1 MMMITVAKGPT
12 ITDKS
17 RPSPPSKSTDFTPAP
32 GDGRTWR
39 TSKGRYPRTMAE
51 VQTLSRATY
60 DRLRA
65 ELEELTGE
73 GRIDIA
79 HKIEAARALGDLSEN
94 GDYHAAK
101 EQQGKMEARIR
112 QITGTLQDA
121 VVVDAGATGN
131 DRVVVG
137 TVVTLRFEGDD
148 DTERFLV
155 GSIEER
161 HDDAEVLSPGSPL
174 GQAVMGA
181 SAGERR
187 TYEVNGNQ
195 LGIEI
200 VAIEPG

>member
-1 MMMITVAKGPT
+1 M
-12 ITDKS
+12 
-17 RPSPPSKSTDFTPAP
+17 
-32 GDGRTWR
+32 
-39 TSKGRYPRTMAE
+39 
-51 VQTLSRATY
+51 VQGQELSRTTY

-112 QITGTLQDA
+112 QIKGTIIDA
-121 VVVDAGATGN
+121 VVVDPAEADTTA
-131 DRVVVG
+131 VAVG
-137 TVVTLRFEGDD
+137 TVVELRFEGDET
-148 DTERFLV
+148 TERFLV

-161 HDDAEVLSPGSPL
+161 HDDLEVLSPGSPL
-174 GQAVMGA
+174 GRAVMGA
-181 SAGERR
+181 AVGDRR

-195 LGIEI
+195 LDIEI
-200 VAIEPG
+200 ISIEQR

>member
-1 MMMITVAKGPT
+1 MQ
-12 ITDKS
+12 
-17 RPSPPSKSTDFTPAP
+17 
-32 GDGRTWR
+32 
-39 TSKGRYPRTMAE
+39 E
-51 VQTLSRATY
+51 LSRATY
-60 DRLRA
+60 DRLQA
-65 ELEELTGE
+65 ELENLTGE

-121 VVVDAGATGN
+121 IIVDAAGTDA
-131 DRVVVG
+131 VAVG
-137 TVVTLRFEGDD
+137 TVVELRFEGDA

-161 HDDAEVLSPGSPL
+161 HDDLEVLSPGSPL
-174 GQAVMGA
+174 GRAVVGA
-181 SAGERR
+181 TVGEHR
-187 TYEVNGNQ
+187 TYEVNGNK

-200 VAIEPG
+200 ISIEQG

>member
-1 MMMITVAKGPT
+1 M
-12 ITDKS
+12 
-17 RPSPPSKSTDFTPAP
+17 
-32 GDGRTWR
+32 
-39 TSKGRYPRTMAE
+39 
-51 VQTLSRATY
+51 VQGQELSRTTY

-112 QITGTLQDA
+112 QIKGTIVDA
-121 VVVDAGATGN
+121 VVVDPAEADTTA
-131 DRVVVG
+131 VAVG
-137 TVVTLRFEGDD
+137 TVVELRFEGDET
-148 DTERFLV
+148 TERFLV

-161 HDDAEVLSPGSPL
+161 HDDLEVLSPGSPL
-174 GQAVMGA
+174 GRAVMGA
-181 SAGERR
+181 AVGDRR

-195 LGIEI
+195 LDIEI
-200 VAIEPG
+200 ISIEQR